1 MRKFFGA
8 ILVILGLLLAGV
20 FDMEAMK
27 SPPKFSSRVPVELR
41 GAQQTI
47 ERVVRTNR
55 RFAID
60 GTVVG
65 VLFFLGGVNL
75 FRN

>member
-1 MRKFFGA
+1 MRRFFGA

-20 FDMEAMK
+20 FDMETMK
-27 SPPKFSSRVPVELR
+27 SPPKFSSRVPAELR

-60 GTVVG
+60 GTVID
-65 VLFFLGGVNL
+65 VLFFLGGVKP